1 MSPRLKDIRMQNAL
15 SKLKQREGF
24 RGSWGDAARQLME
37 EDESWKQ
44 HDLYLRAQNPDHRN
58 KEVAND

>member
-15 SKLKQREGF
+15 SRLKRREGF
-24 RGSWGDAARQLME
+24 RGSWEDATRQLAE
-37 EDESWKQ
+37 EEESWKQ
-44 HDLYLRAQNPDHRN
+44 HDLYLRAQNPDSKN